1 MARGV
6 ETHFVVNP
14 KASGGRALRVWN
26 TMAPRFHA
34 AISGPRVHFTSGPK
48 DATHLTRAALREGA
62 ELVVSVGGDGTL
74 NEVVNGFFLGQ
85 EPVKPGAALGL
96 FMVGTGGDFRKTLDL
111 PHPPA
116 AQLERLLAGRERVL
130 DLGRLTFT
138 RLDGGTEERYFQNI
152 ASFGLSGATDAAVN
166 ALTWGRALGG
176 KVAYQWGL
184 LKALIGYKNQPVRI
198 RVDDH
203 FDEVITVNMAA
214 VCNGQYFG
222 GGMRVA
228 PEAEPDDGL
237 FDVVIVGDIGK
248 GELLRRVN
256 KVYTGAHIGMER
268 VFHLRGRRVVAEPVD
283 AASPV
288 LIDLDGEMA
297 GCLPAVFEVAPGA
310 VRVRV

>member
-1 MARGV
+1 M
-6 ETHFVVNP
+6 ETHFIVNP
-14 KASGGRALRVWN
+14 KASGGRALRIWKA
-26 TMAPRFHA
+26 MAPQLHEAMGGVRTHFTA
-34 AISGPRVHFTSGPK
+34 GPR
-48 DATHLTRAALREGA
+48 DATSIAREALAGGA
-62 ELVVSVGGDGTL
+62 DLLVSFGGDGTL
-74 NEVVNGFFLGQ
+74 NEVVNGVFFERL
-85 EPVKPGAALGL
+85 PVKPEAALGL
-96 FMVGTGGDFRKTLDL
+96 FVVGTGGDFRKTLGL
-111 PHPPA
+111 PQQPES
-116 AQLERLLAGRERVL
+116 QLERLLAGQGRVL
-130 DLGRLTFT
+130 DLGHLTFT
-138 RLDGGTEERYFQNI
+138 RLDGGPEERYFQNI

-176 KVAYQWGL
+176 KAAYQWGL

-228 PEAEPDDGL
+228 PEAQPDDGL

-297 GCLPAVFEVAPGA
+297 GCLPAVFEMAPGA